1 MTNDKTSKTEVIA
14 AAVERISDSKG
25 LAAIGHGI
33 GWGVAALAIACIYVA
48 LIVGPAAQKWDGHI
62 HAQTK
67 CFELK
72 EIAGKVFKVDSCTGE
87 VEEVTPVRDAKTDE
101 KPKNQVSQPTGIQ
114 GAASK

>member
-14 AAVERISDSKG
+14 AAVERVSDSKG

-33 GWGVAALAIACIYVA
+33 GWGVGALAVACIYVA
-48 LIVGPAAQKWDGHI
+48 IALTPAAQKWDGHL

-72 EIAGKVFKVDSCTGE
+72 EIAGKVFKVNSCTGE
-87 VEEVTPVRDAKTDE
+87 VEEVTANAKSED
-101 KPKNQVSQPTGIQ
+101 KSKNPISLSRNTQ
-114 GAASK
+114 GGASK

>member
-1 MTNDKTSKTEVIA
+1 LTNDKTSKVEVIA
-14 AAVERISDSKG
+14 AAVERVSDSKG

-48 LIVGPAAQKWDGHI
+48 IALTPAAQKWDGHL

-72 EIAGKVFKVDSCTGE
+72 EVAGKIFKVNSCTGE
-87 VEEVTPVRDAKTDE
+87 VEEVTPQPGTKSED
-101 KPKNQVSQPTGIQ
+101 KPKKVKTN
-114 GAASK
+114 